1 MSKREKKRTFNE
13 GDRVMVIGTVTCK
26 RGGGEHY
33 EVRIDNDYDID
44 TCFLGTALH
53 PHTVRAT
60 PEARPKASAS
70 EALKMLNFAM
80 PRMTKGERRT
90 IALFVKDAIAVYDG
104 TPKVAKKKARKK

>member
-1 MSKREKKRTFNE
+1 MSKRAKKRTFNE

-60 PEARPKASAS
+60 PEARPK
-70 EALKMLNFAM
+70 
-80 PRMTKGERRT
+80 
-90 IALFVKDAIAVYDG
+90 
-104 TPKVAKKKARKK
+104 VAKKQQPTKGAKKK